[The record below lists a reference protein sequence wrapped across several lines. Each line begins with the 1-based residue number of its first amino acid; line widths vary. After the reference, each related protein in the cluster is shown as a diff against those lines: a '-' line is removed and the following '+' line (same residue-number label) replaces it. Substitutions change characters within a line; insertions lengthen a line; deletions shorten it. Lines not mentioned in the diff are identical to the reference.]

1 MNGQEAELSTGPRP
15 GFFYGY
21 YIVIASF
28 LIMLV
33 MYGVY
38 YAFGVFFKP
47 VLTEFGWSRAMT
59 SGAFSLSSIV
69 MGLLAIAVGLLTDK
83 FGARIVMTVCGLLV
97 GLGYFLMSQISAIW
111 HLYLFYGIL
120 VGAGMGGS
128 FVPMVTAVAR
138 WFVERRSVMTGIVT
152 AGIGLG
158 ALAGP
163 PVATAFIENYG
174 WRVCYMILGIT
185 VLVVVVLCAQFMR
198 AGPGQMG
205 LVPDGGDER
214 ETRKLNHANKGS
226 AEGLSLK
233 EAACTRQFW
242 LFFGMFVCFG
252 FCLWSVMVHI
262 VPHVID
268 LGISASTAAGVLA
281 TIGGTSI
288 VAKVL
293 FGRLGDVIGSRQV
306 FIVCFMMM
314 SASLFWLAS
323 AKVVW
328 MLFLIA
334 AIFGV
339 AYGGNVVSM
348 SPLVAMLFGLRSH
361 GLITGV
367 ISFSFTIG
375 GSLGPFLT
383 GYMFDAT
390 GSYRRAFLFW
400 AILGAVGLV
409 LTLMIKPIR
418 EEI

>member
-1 MNGQEAELSTGPRP
+1 M
-15 GFFYGY
+15 
-21 YIVIASF
+21 
-28 LIMLV
+28 MLAF
-33 MYGVY
+33 YGVY

-47 VLTEFGWSRAMT
+47 VLDEFGWTRAMT

-69 MGLLAIAVGLLTDK
+69 MGLLAIAMGLLTDK
-83 FGARIVMTVCGLLV
+83 FGARLVMTVCGLLV

-128 FVPMVTAVAR
+128 FVPMATAVAR
-138 WFVERRSVMTGIVT
+138 WFVEKRSVMTGIVT
-152 AGIGLG
+152 AGIGIG
-158 ALAGP
+158 ALVGP
-163 PVATAFIENYG
+163 PMATAFIAAYG
-174 WRVCYMILGIT
+174 WRVCYMILGIA
-185 VLVVVVLCAQFMR
+185 VLVVVVVCAQFMR
-198 AGPGQMG
+198 AGPAQMG
-205 LVPDGGDER
+205 LAPDGGDER
-214 ETRKLNHANKGS
+214 ETRKLNHANNGP

-242 LFFGMFVCFG
+242 LLFGMFICFG

-268 LGISASTAAGVLA
+268 LGISASTAASVLA

-293 FGRLGDVIGSRQV
+293 FGRLGDIIGSRQV

-328 MLFLIA
+328 MLFFIA
-334 AIFGV
+334 VIFGI
-339 AYGGNVVSM
+339 AYGGNVVSI
-348 SPLVAMLFGLRSH
+348 SPLIAILFGLGSH

-375 GSLGPFLT
+375 GSLGPLFT
-383 GYMFDAT
+383 GYIFDVS
-390 GSYRRAFLFW
+390 GSYRLAFVFW